1 MKKYLT
7 IVIALVTLQSAFS
20 QVISETF
27 SSGRLNRK
35 QKIGIYKPEKYT
47 DRQAYPLIVVLNAET
62 LMEPVVSM
70 VRYYEQFGEMPKCI
84 VVGVYEPKQED
95 VTVVEEVGRPINES
109 ARFFEFVSAELVPYI
124 QGKYPIADL
133 KGVIASEEAGFL
145 ANYYMLAEKKP
156 TFNMI
161 VSLNPVALPRM
172 GEEFSHAL
180 AAGVP
185 NRLFYYMAT
194 ADVENKV
201 VYDKAIQFERAMRS
215 APVHESVEYHFVDF
229 KGSSVNAAKLQGIA
243 QALDMC
249 FDIYKPIGS
258 KEFKTQME
266 TLETGIYEYLE
277 NKYNTIYKQLGVKKV
292 PILNDVM
299 ATYTAINSSQDWE
312 SLKKLAKYVE
322 SNGYLKTAMPN
333 FFLAEYYE
341 KMGDDKKA
349 LKTYQKAYTEPNID
363 FITGDLINERITH
376 LQATKRKSKH
386 TKVIEPIEPTEEVA
400 PAQEEQSP
408 TDESNQN

>member
-1 MKKYLT
+1 
-7 IVIALVTLQSAFS
+7 
-20 QVISETF
+20 
-27 SSGRLNRK
+27 
-35 QKIGIYKPEKYT
+35 
-47 DRQAYPLIVVLNAET
+47 
-62 LMEPVVSM
+62 
-70 VRYYEQFGEMPKCI
+70 
-84 VVGVYEPKQED
+84 
-95 VTVVEEVGRPINES
+95 
-109 ARFFEFVSAELVPYI
+109 
-124 QGKYPIADL
+124 
-133 KGVIASEEAGFL
+133 
-145 ANYYMLAEKKP
+145 
-156 TFNMI
+156 
-161 VSLNPVALPRM
+161 
-172 GEEFSHAL
+172 
-180 AAGVP
+180 
-185 NRLFYYMAT
+185 
-194 ADVENKV
+194 
-201 VYDKAIQFERAMRS
+201 MRS

-249 FDIYKPIGS
+249 FDIYKPIGG

-292 PILNDVM
+292 PILNDVR

-400 PAQEEQSP
+400 PAQEEQNP

>member
-1 MKKYLT
+1 MKKFLT

-70 VRYYEQFGEMPKCI
+70 VRYYEQ
-84 VVGVYEPKQED
+84 
-95 VTVVEEVGRPINES
+95 
-109 ARFFEFVSAELVPYI
+109 SAELVPYI

-249 FDIYKPIGS
+249 FDIYKPIGG

-376 LQATKRKSKH
+376 LQATKRKSKR
-386 TKVIEPIEPTEEVA
+386 TKVVEPIEPAEEVA
-400 PAQEEQSP
+400 PAQEEQNP